1 VVVNLLSNPP
11 KECIGFCLFFSVVVG
26 QGLLI
31 VEDS

>member
-1 VVVNLLSNPP
+1 MLIYTIFFNDATTLL
-11 KECIGFCLFFSVVVG
+11 G